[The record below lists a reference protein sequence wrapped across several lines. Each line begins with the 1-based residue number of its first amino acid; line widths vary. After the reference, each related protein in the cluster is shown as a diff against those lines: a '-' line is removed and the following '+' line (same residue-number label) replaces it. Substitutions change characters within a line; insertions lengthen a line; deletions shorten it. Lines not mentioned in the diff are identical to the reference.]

1 MSTRGTLSIRK
12 KEIANATKALGV
24 ELRTNLNL
32 RDGNIQNTESNR
44 LKIIRLIRKHK
55 PEYIFAPY
63 ASDRHPDHI
72 NASVLIRESVFYS
85 GLRKVVTKS
94 FSAYRPRRVF
104 YYRHAYDIP
113 VSFIFDISNDFDKKM
128 EAIQCYITQ
137 FYNEKS
143 SHKTKQ
149 PETYISSKLFIKD
162 VESKARFFGFK
173 VGVEYGEPFF
183 CYEDIKMNA
192 ETIFKI

>member
-1 MSTRGTLSIRK
+1 MNI
-12 KEIANATKALGV
+12 
-24 ELRTNLNL
+24 

-55 PEYIFAPY
+55 PEFVFAPY

-94 FSAYRPRRVF
+94 FDVYRPRSVF

-113 VSFIFDISNDFDKKM
+113 VSFIFDISNVFDKKM
-128 EAIQCYITQ
+128 EAIQCYSSQ
-137 FYNEKS
+137 FYSEKS
-143 SHKTKQ
+143 SQKKQ
-149 PETYISSKLFIKD
+149 PETYISSSLFLKD
-162 VESKARFFGFK
+162 VESRARFFGFK
-173 VGVEYGEPFF
+173 IGAEYGEPFF
-183 CYEDIKMNA
+183 CYEDIKMDA
-192 ETIFKI
+192 ETIFNI